1 MHLEFWGAAQAT
13 TGSMHLLGI
22 DGRRIL
28 LDCGLFQGRREE
40 TWRRNK
46 DFPYPPGEFDSVVLS
61 HAHIDHSGNLPN
73 FSKQGF
79 KGKVFSTAATA
90 DLCQVM
96 LRDSAHVQ
104 ERDIEYV
111 NKKHAQRGEKPFKTL
126 YTQDDVER
134 VLDRFEG
141 RDYGRAFP
149 VAPGLECS
157 YLDAGHI
164 LGSAVTVLDVRENSK
179 QTRIVY
185 TGDLG
190 RRNIPI
196 LRDPQAPD
204 WADVL
209 ILEST
214 YGNRRHDDIA
224 TCKEKVRQVVERV
237 VARRGKIIVP
247 AFSVGRSQEF
257 VFCLHNLFNE
267 GKLPRIPIY
276 VDSPLA
282 LEATEI
288 FRNHPECYD
297 EEMHEM
303 LKTSED
309 AFGFSGLRYIQTV
322 EESKALNGQ
331 PGPCIIISASGMC
344 EAGRILHHLKNNI
357 ESPANCVLIIGYMAE
372 NTLGRKIV
380 ERQSEVRIFGE
391 TYRLRA
397 EVVVLNAFSAHADS
411 EDLMDF
417 TRRVAAGGRL
427 RKVFVVHGEPDRSTP
442 LVERLRTELAGVE
455 VQYPERGARHELQ

>member
-1 MHLEFWGAAQAT
+1 
-13 TGSMHLLGI
+13 MHLLGI
-22 DGRRIL
+22 DGKRIL

-46 DFPYPPGEFDSVVLS
+46 DFPYPPADFDSVVLS

-73 FSKQGF
+73 LAKQGF
-79 KGKVFSTAATA
+79 RGKIFATSATA
-90 DLCQVM
+90 DLCRIM

-111 NKKHAQRGEKPFKTL
+111 NKKHAQRGQRPFKVL
-126 YTQDDVER
+126 YTMDDADHVITQ
-134 VLDRFEG
+134 FEG
-141 RDYGRAFP
+141 EDYGRPFNVSP
-149 VAPGLECS
+149 QVRCI

-164 LGSAVTVLDVRENSK
+164 LGSAIVVLDVAENGT
-179 QTRIVY
+179 QRRIVFS
-185 TGDLG
+185 GDLG
-190 RRNIPI
+190 RRGLPI

-214 YGNRRHDDIA
+214 YGNRRHEDIA
-224 TCKEKVRQVVERV
+224 TAAEKVRQVIERV
-237 VARRGKIIVP
+237 AVRRGKIIVP

-257 VFCLHNLFNE
+257 VYCLHRLFDE

-282 LEATEI
+282 VEATEV
-288 FRNHPECYD
+288 FRRHPECYD
-297 EEMHEM
+297 AEITQM
-303 LKTSED
+303 LQSSDD
-309 AFGFSGLRYIQTV
+309 AFGFSGLRYIRDV
-322 EESKALNGQ
+322 EESKALNSQ
-331 PGPCIIISASGMC
+331 PGPYIIISASGMC

-357 ESPANCVLIIGYMAE
+357 EDPANCVLVIGYMAE

-397 EVVVLNAFSAHADS
+397 EVAILNAFSAHADS
-411 EDLMDF
+411 EDLMGF
-417 TRRVAAGGRL
+417 ARRIAAGSRL

-442 LVERLRTELAGVE
+442 LVERLQSELKGLE
-455 VQYPERGARHELQ
+455 IHYPERGSRYVL